1 MEKCE
6 FATMKRDAKRCPMM
20 QLQGFNQESIGEE
33 MKHQKL
39 EMYGAMAKKGMHAQL
54 MADKLPKTQAMGCPF
69 FSTEVTDPQG
79 KNLTQGYP

>member
-1 MEKCE
+1 MEKCK
-6 FATMKRDAKRCPMM
+6 FATMNRDAKRCPMM

-39 EMYGAMAKKGMHAQL
+39 EIYSAMAKKGMHAQL
-54 MADKLPKTQAMGCPF
+54 MAHNQPKTQAMGCPF